1 VSGAAPDAPEEAMS
15 TPAPSASLKIS
26 DWRVRLGVGATAI
39 WLGLGMLYISNVVG
53 WGDFVRHRAPELGE
67 FLDGAFAPLAFLWF
81 VVGFF
86 LQQRQLED
94 NTAMLSQQLE
104 VMRQSARQAEIQSRA
119 IAADELHSRQDT
131 FLRIAE
137 MVSQQLGVTAGW
149 LYTSWAAGEGEEAM
163 SRALEIWGSQG
174 AGDHGA
180 FDRACVSLVYGSRI
194 GAAELFWGT
203 PIRGGHSESFLR
215 AFERLLRLAERCDPD
230 GVIADAI
237 RGGTHGRV
245 ARFMLESR
253 PRAGEVR

>member
-1 VSGAAPDAPEEAMS
+1 MNAS
-15 TPAPSASLKIS
+15 APSIAAETT
-26 DWRVRLGVGATAI
+26 DWRLRLGVVATAV
-39 WLGLGMLYISNVVG
+39 WLGLGLLYISSVVG
-53 WGDFVRHRAPELGE
+53 WADFVRHKAPELGE

-94 NTAMLSQQLE
+94 NTGMLSQQLE
-104 VMRQSARQAEIQSRA
+104 VMRQTAQQAEIQSRA

-149 LYTSWAAGEGEEAM
+149 IYTSWAAGEGEQAM
-163 SRALEIWGSQG
+163 SSALEIWSTQG

-180 FDRACVSLVYGSRI
+180 FDRACVGMIYGGRI
-194 GAAELFWGT
+194 TAAELFWGT
-203 PIRGGHSESFLR
+203 PVRSSHSESFLR
-215 AFERLLRLAERCDPD
+215 AFERLTRLAERCDPD
-230 GVIADAI
+230 GAIADAI

-245 ARFMLESR
+245 GRFIQESR
-253 PRAGEVR
+253 PPAS

>member
-1 VSGAAPDAPEEAMS
+1 MSAS
-15 TPAPSASLKIS
+15 TPSPSPQGA
-26 DWRVRLGVGATAI
+26 DWRLRLGVGATAV
-39 WLGLGMLYISNVVG
+39 WLVLGALYISSVVG
-53 WGDFVRHRAPELGE
+53 WGDFVRHKAPELGE

-104 VMRQSARQAEIQSRA
+104 VMRQTAAQSEIQSRA

-131 FLRIAE
+131 FLRIAD

-149 LYTSWAAGEGEEAM
+149 LYTSWAAGEADEMED
-163 SRALEIWGSQG
+163 ALEIWRTQG

-180 FDRACVSLVYGSRI
+180 FDRACVRLIYSQRI
-194 GAAELFWGT
+194 PAKELFWGT
-203 PIRGGHSESFLR
+203 PIRSAHSDSFLR
-215 AFERLLRLAERCDPD
+215 AFERLLRLADGCDPE

-245 ARFMLESR
+245 ARFISESR
-253 PRAGEVR
+253 PPAA

>member
-1 VSGAAPDAPEEAMS
+1 M
-15 TPAPSASLKIS
+15 SASAPTS
-26 DWRVRLGVGATAI
+26 RSQARDWRLHLGVGATAI
-39 WLGLGMLYISNVVG
+39 WLLLGVLYISGIVG
-53 WGDFVRHRAPELGE
+53 WGDFVRQKAPALGG
-67 FLDGAFAPLAFLWF
+67 FLDGAFAPLAFLWL

-104 VMRQSARQAEIQSRA
+104 VMRQSAQQAELQSRA

-149 LYTSWAAGEGEEAM
+149 IYTSWAAGEGGAAM
-163 SRALEIWGSQG
+163 AGPGGALEIWRSQG
-174 AGDHGA
+174 AGDNGA
-180 FDRACVSLVYGSRI
+180 FDRACVGLIYSGRI
-194 GAAELFWGT
+194 SAAELFWGT
-203 PIRGGHSESFLR
+203 PIRSGLSEGFIH
-215 AFERLLRLAERCDPD
+215 AFERLARLAERCDPE

-245 ARFMLESR
+245 FRFMSEAKPADGGAL
-253 PRAGEVR
+253 

>member
-1 VSGAAPDAPEEAMS
+1 MTTLAP
-15 TPAPSASLKIS
+15 TPSLPQT
-26 DWRVRLGVGATAI
+26 DWRVRLGMGATAL
-39 WLGLGMLYISNVVG
+39 WLLLGMVYISSIIG
-53 WGDFVRHRAPELGE
+53 WGEFVRQQAPALGD

-104 VMRQSARQAEIQSRA
+104 VMRQSAAQAELQSRA

-149 LYTSWAAGEGEEAM
+149 LYTSWAAGTDAM
-163 SRALEIWGSQG
+163 GGPGGALEIWRSQG
-174 AGDHGA
+174 AGDDGA
-180 FDRACVSLVYGSRI
+180 FDRACVSLIYGGRVK
-194 GAAELFWGT
+194 AAELFWGT
-203 PIRGGHSESFLR
+203 PIRSGHSESFIG
-215 AFERLLRLAERCDPD
+215 AFERLIVLAERCDPD
-230 GVIADAI
+230 GVIAEAL

-245 ARFMLESR
+245 FRFMSEAR
-253 PRAGEVR
+253 PASGAAQ

>member
-1 VSGAAPDAPEEAMS
+1 MSAS
-15 TPAPSASLKIS
+15 TPSRVPQGA
-26 DWRVRLGVGATAI
+26 DWRLRLGVGATAV
-39 WLGLGMLYISNVVG
+39 WLLLGALYISSVVG
-53 WGDFVRHRAPELGE
+53 WGDFVRHKAPELGE

-104 VMRQSARQAEIQSRA
+104 VMRQTAAQAEVQSRA

-137 MVSQQLGVTAGW
+137 MVSQM
-149 LYTSWAAGEGEEAM
+149 EG
-163 SRALEIWGSQG
+163 ALEIWRTQG

-180 FDRACVSLVYGSRI
+180 FDRACVGLVYGGRI

-203 PIRGGHSESFLR
+203 PIRSGHSESFLR
-215 AFERLLRLAERCDPD
+215 AFERLLRLAEGCDRD

-245 ARFMLESR
+245 ARFMAESQ
-253 PRAGEVR
+253 PAAA

>member
-1 VSGAAPDAPEEAMS
+1 MNATLASP
-15 TPAPSASLKIS
+15 PAQSS
-26 DWRVRLGVGATAI
+26 DWRLRLGVGATAV
-39 WLGLGMLYISNVVG
+39 WLLLGLLYISSIIG
-53 WGDFVRHRAPELGE
+53 WGGFVTQKAPALGA

-104 VMRQSARQAEIQSRA
+104 VMRQSAVQAEVQSRA

-137 MVSQQLGVTAGW
+137 MVSQQLGMSAGW
-149 LYTSWAAGEGEEAM
+149 IYTSWAAGEGGAAM
-163 SRALEIWGSQG
+163 SGPGGALEIWRSQG
-174 AGDHGA
+174 AGDDGA
-180 FDRACVSLVYGSRI
+180 FDRACVGLIYSGRL

-203 PIRGGHSESFLR
+203 PIRSGLSESFIAAL
-215 AFERLLRLAERCDPD
+215 ERLARLAERCDPD

-245 ARFMLESR
+245 FRFMSEAKPASGGA
-253 PRAGEVR
+253 P

>member
-1 VSGAAPDAPEEAMS
+1 M
-15 TPAPSASLKIS
+15 SASVPS
-26 DWRVRLGVGATAI
+26 PVARATDWRVRLGVGVTAV
-39 WLGLGMLYISNVVG
+39 WLLLGVLYISSIVG
-53 WGDFVRHRAPELGE
+53 WGDFVRQQAPALGE

-104 VMRQSARQAEIQSRA
+104 VMRQGAAQSEVQSRA

-149 LYTSWAAGEGEEAM
+149 LYTSWAAGAGAM
-163 SRALEIWGSQG
+163 AGAIEMWRTQG
-174 AGDHGA
+174 AGDNGA
-180 FDRACVSLVYGSRI
+180 FDRICVGMVYGGQIS
-194 GAAELFWGT
+194 AAELFWGT
-203 PIRGGHSESFLR
+203 PIRSGYSESFIR
-215 AFERLLRLAERCDPD
+215 AFDRLIVLAERCDPD
-230 GVIADAI
+230 GVIAEAL

-245 ARFMLESR
+245 FRMMNDTR
-253 PRAGEVR
+253 PPDAGVR

>member
-1 VSGAAPDAPEEAMS
+1 MNA
-15 TPAPSASLKIS
+15 SASPTATQNT
-26 DWRVRLGVGATAI
+26 DWRVRLGVGATAV
-39 WLGLGMLYISNVVG
+39 WLVLGLLYISSVVG
-53 WGDFVRHRAPELGE
+53 WADFVRQKAPALGE
-67 FLDGAFAPLAFLWF
+67 FLDGAFAPLAFMWF

-104 VMRQSARQAEIQSRA
+104 VMRQTAQQAEVQSRA

-149 LYTSWAAGEGEEAM
+149 LYTSWAAGEGAEAM
-163 SRALEIWGSQG
+163 SGPGGALEIWRSQG

-180 FDRACVSLVYGSRI
+180 FDRACVGMIYGGRI
-194 GAAELFWGT
+194 TAAELFWGT
-203 PIRGGHSESFLR
+203 PIRSGHSESFLR
-215 AFERLLRLAERCDPD
+215 AFERVTQLAERCDPD
-230 GVIADAI
+230 AVIADAI

-245 ARFMLESR
+245 ARFMQESR
-253 PRAGEVR
+253 PPAS